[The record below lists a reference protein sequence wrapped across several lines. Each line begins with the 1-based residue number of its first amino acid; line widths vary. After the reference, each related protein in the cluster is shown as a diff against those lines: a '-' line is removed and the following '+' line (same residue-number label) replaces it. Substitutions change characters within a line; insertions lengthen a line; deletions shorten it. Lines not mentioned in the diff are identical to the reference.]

1 MRTKNIAL
9 KRLALKAKKR
19 LTGKNKINTYNIDTK
34 KPYGNVRII
43 SCEEDER
50 FYKKVCKILSEN
62 RDIQNPLGKLIDRN
76 IYNSLTVTSKEKY
89 FFDLIDKYAEC
100 KARFEKENSV
110 SAYNE
115 VM

>member
-1 MRTKNIAL
+1 MRTKNMAL

-19 LTGKNKINTYNIDTK
+19 LTGKNKLSTYNNEAK
-34 KPYGNVRII
+34 QLYGNVRII

-62 RDIQNPLGKLIDRN
+62 RDIQNPLGKLIDHN
-76 IYNSLTVTSKEKY
+76 VYNSLTETSKEKY

-100 KARFEKENSV
+100 KARFEKENSISV
-110 SAYNE
+110 YNA
-115 VM
+115 VI